1 MCIFLTFKYHSQLRI
16 RTMSFAHVVDFRII
30 ILHFYKSSNFVPS
43 LMSKIYRN
51 KILQRMR
58 MSQIFISSLLLKKHL
73 ESSKNKI
80 DIQTLCLS
88 TFPRSLFTNNIL
100 KYLVQI
106 VPLLACDILWKKNTK
121 LTFHWVIRLNVLL
134 LFCSILIFLLIL
146 LTIILVY
153 RSGDVVLG
161 TRKTRVNWINN
172 HCEIL

>member
-16 RTMSFAHVVDFRII
+16 RTMSFAHVVDFCII

-58 MSQIFISSLLLKKHL
+58 MSQIFISSSLLKKHL
-73 ESSKNKI
+73 ESSKFKI

-106 VPLLACDILWKKNTK
+106 VPLLACDILWKKHQTYVP
-121 LTFHWVIRLNVLL
+121 LGHQTQ
-134 LFCSILIFLLIL
+134 CPPSFLLHTHL
-146 LTIILVY
+146 PPHPPHNHPRLQERRCCT
-153 RSGDVVLG
+153 GDKE
-161 TRKTRVNWINN
+161 KTR
-172 HCEIL
+172 